1 MVFFSRKIRTYFF
14 IAAIIGS
21 IFIFANPVFSDSLG
35 QQVKFFV
42 DPNYEISKR
51 SQVTATL
58 REVGDFVY
66 FYVEDNYW
74 GKILPERRKE
84 VENAL
89 KNLANEFDKNIYPKE
104 REIFGSEWT
113 PGIDN
118 DKRITVL
125 VLELKEDAGGYW
137 NGNDEYSKNLIPTS
151 NQREMVYLNAKY
163 ITSPIIKAYLAHE
176 FQHVITFYQKT
187 KLWNT
192 EEEVW
197 LNEARSEYAPT
208 LCGYDD
214 VYQGSNLSRRVE
226 AFWDY
231 PSDSLTEWKNKSADY
246 GVVNLF
252 IHYLVDQYGE
262 KILTRMMQT
271 NKVGIESINYALKSL
286 GYSEDFKDVFA
297 NWAIANY
304 LNDCSVNKKYCYL
317 NPNLTYQVVHISP
330 SASYSGFPYLIV
342 NRTSSVKD
350 WSSYWYKFDQSSPSS
365 NEKDTLQLKFKEI
378 GPNADFVVP
387 YILIY
392 KNKKP
397 EVKFMNLIDDT
408 STIYISGFGEEINSV
423 VIVPINTYKKS
434 GFTENEPYT
443 TFSFTALSVKG
454 NLPEIE
460 KISPSVGLETGGF
473 PVDIYGKNLDSVKSV
488 FFGDIEI
495 NEFDIVN
502 GEKITF
508 IAPSH
513 SQGKIKVKLV
523 TDEGEEIH
531 QDNAFLY
538 IPKFSD
544 GTTIKAKNDYKVYV
558 IKGKYKR
565 WIESDKIF
573 NSYLHLKWSD
583 VVEVEPE
590 VLDAY
595 QTSWLI
601 RADNDYKVYEVTPDG
616 IKRWLNMTPSEFEKS
631 GRKWEMV
638 YIVNNFE
645 RDFYNTGK
653 EITII

>member
-1 MVFFSRKIRTYFF
+1 MIFFRRKIKTYFLL
-14 IAAIIGS
+14 AAVIGG
-21 IFIFANPVFSDSLG
+21 IFIFVNPVLSDSLG

-42 DPNYEISKR
+42 DPNYEVSKR

-58 REVGDFVY
+58 REIGDFVY

-74 GKILPERRKE
+74 GKILPEKRKE
-84 VENAL
+84 VKNAL
-89 KNLANEFDKNIYPKE
+89 KNLAEEFDKNIYHKE
-104 REIFGSEWT
+104 REVFGSEWT

-125 VLELKEDAGGYW
+125 VLELKEEAGGYW
-137 NGNDEYSKNLIPTS
+137 NGNDEYPRNLIPTS

-163 ITSPIIKAYLAHE
+163 ITSPIAKAYLAHE

-214 VYQGSNLSRRVE
+214 VYEGSNLSKRVE
-226 AFWDY
+226 AFWEN

-252 IHYLVDQYGE
+252 MHYLVDQYGE
-262 KILTRMMQT
+262 KILTKMMQT
-271 NKVGIESINYALKSL
+271 SKVGIESINYALKSL

-304 LNDCSVNKKYCYL
+304 LNDCFLTKYCYL
-317 NPNLTYQVVHISP
+317 NPNLNYQILHVSP

-350 WSSYWYKFDQSSPSS
+350 WSLHWYKFDQSSPSP
-365 NEKDTLQLKFKEI
+365 NGKDTLQLEFKGI
-378 GPNADFVVP
+378 GANADFIVP

-392 KNKKP
+392 KDKKP
-397 EVKFMNLIDDT
+397 EVKFMNLEDNNGAV
-408 STIYISGFGEEINSV
+408 YISEFGKDIKSV
-423 VIVPINTYKKS
+423 IIIPINTYKKS

-443 TFSFTALSVKG
+443 TFSFTAFSVKES
-454 NLPEIE
+454 LPEIK
-460 KISPSVGLETGGF
+460 KISPSFGLEIGGF
-473 PVDIYGKNLDSVKSV
+473 PVKIYGENFDSVKSV
-488 FFGDIEI
+488 FFGDIKI
-495 NEFDIVN
+495 NEFNIVN
-502 GEKITF
+502 GERIEF

-513 SQGKIKVKLV
+513 SPGKIKVKLV
-523 TDEGEEIH
+523 TNKGEEISYN
-531 QDNAFLY
+531 NAFLC
-538 IPKFSD
+538 ISKFPD
-544 GTTIKAKNDYKVYV
+544 GTIIRAKNDYKVYV
-558 IKGKYKR
+558 IKGRYKR
-565 WIESDKIF
+565 WIQRAEIF
-573 NSYLHLKWSD
+573 NAYGHLHWED
-583 VVEVEPE
+583 VIEVEPE
-590 VLDAY
+590 ILDAY

-601 RADNDYKVYEVTPDG
+601 RAKNDYKVYEVTPSG
-616 IKRWLNMTPSEFEKS
+616 VKRWLNMTPSEFEES

-638 YIVNNFE
+638 YIVNDFE
-645 RDFYNTGK
+645 RDFYHTGK
-653 EITII
+653 EITI